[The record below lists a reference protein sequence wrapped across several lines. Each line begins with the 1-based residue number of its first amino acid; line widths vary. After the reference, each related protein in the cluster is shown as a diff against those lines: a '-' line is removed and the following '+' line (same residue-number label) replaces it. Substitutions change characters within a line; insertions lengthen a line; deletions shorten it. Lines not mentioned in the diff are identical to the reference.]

1 MGDTGFGRVGLADDS
16 SDRETWRF
24 AQQNRMT
31 LLTDNRNMK
40 GRDSLEQTLREES
53 TAKNIFARFDNQ
65 QCGTSQ

>member
-1 MGDTGFGRVGLADDS
+1 
-16 SDRETWRF
+16 
-24 AQQNRMT
+24 MT